1 MLDRPVVRSAYG
13 LRLAANYGDDTFG
26 YYVSGAYGF
35 FYWDRLATLDFPFVL
50 LDIGANQ
57 GLYAI
62 GAARSPNC
70 VASYA
75 FEPVPRT
82 FGYLKKNIAL
92 NGANACC
99 VPVMKAIG
107 EKTGVAE
114 MALKDG
120 HSGVATLA
128 SSNPLMEES
137 GSKLAV
143 EMLDADGLA
152 DLIEP
157 LSAPVVVKVDVE
169 GYEDVVIGQLLGSRF
184 ADRIAEVFF
193 EVNADW
199 TDVESLKSQL
209 RDAGLTEFTRIGA
222 GPQADLLAVRSRI

>member
-1 MLDRPVVRSAYG
+1 MTVVRRVVRVLSRDGLKGAALLVRAAIAYVRLGFMRMLDRPVVRSAYG

-143 EMLDADGLA
+143 
-152 DLIEP
+152 
-157 LSAPVVVKVDVE
+157 
-169 GYEDVVIGQLLGSRF
+169 
-184 ADRIAEVFF
+184 
-193 EVNADW
+193 
-199 TDVESLKSQL
+199 
-209 RDAGLTEFTRIGA
+209 
-222 GPQADLLAVRSRI
+222 